1 MKKDFYDQPL
11 FTISNYFI
19 AYFLNSIYFSLSN
32 ILLILFFL
40 LIEVSSEN
48 FSLFSLFIALIPLG
62 PALGALYCTMGKV
75 IREKELFSSF
85 YYWKSYKNNF
95 VSFLKIWIFFL
106 CIIYIL
112 LFDFRYFYLNSPQS
126 QLHWIF
132 MIITVFFALLNT
144 YAFSI
149 NSRFK
154 ITFKNLIILSIAY
167 MFKNFGTTI
176 LKFVIIIVTY
186 YLTKYLS
193 IGFLMF
199 IPGIICILFYYY
211 DRSILDKIE
220 KDYIKPIS
228 SQIKL

>member
-1 MKKDFYDQPL
+1 MQKDFYDQPL

-19 AYFLNSIYFSLSN
+19 TYFLNSIYFSLCN

-40 LIEVSSEN
+40 LIQISSEN
-48 FSLFSLFIALIPLG
+48 FSLFSLFVALIPLG

-75 IREKELFSSF
+75 VREKELFSS

-95 VSFLKIWIFFL
+95 LSFLKIWMFFL
-106 CIIYIL
+106 IIICIL
-112 LFDFRYFYLNSPQS
+112 LFDFRYFYLNSS
-126 QLHWIF
+126 SSKLHWLF
-132 MIITVFFALLNT
+132 MILAILFSLLGT

-154 ITFKNLIILSIAY
+154 ITFKNLVILSISY

-176 LKFVIIIVTY
+176 LKFVVILVAY

-211 DRSILDKIE
+211 DKSMLNEIE
-220 KDYIKPIS
+220 EKYIPSKS
-228 SQIKL
+228 R

>member
-19 AYFLNSIYFSLSN
+19 AYFLNSIYFSLCN
-32 ILLILFFL
+32 ILLIFFFL
-40 LIEVSSEN
+40 LIQVSSDN
-48 FSLFSLFIALIPLG
+48 FSLFSLFVALIPLG
-62 PALGALYCTMGKV
+62 PALGSLYCTMGKV
-75 IREKELFSSF
+75 VREKELFSSS

-95 VSFLKIWIFFL
+95 LSFLKIWMFFL
-106 CIIYIL
+106 IVICIL
-112 LFDFRYFYLNSPQS
+112 LFDFRYFYLNSSQS
-126 QLHWIF
+126 KLHWIF
-132 MIITVFFALLNT
+132 IIITIVFALLGT

-154 ITFKNLIILSIAY
+154 ITFKNLIILSISY

-176 LKFVIIIVTY
+176 LKFVIIGITY

-199 IPGIICILFYYY
+199 IPGIICMLFYYY
-211 DRSILDKIE
+211 DRSMLSEIE
-220 KDYIKPIS
+220 KKYLSYDS
-228 SQIKL
+228 

>member
-19 AYFLNSIYFSLSN
+19 AYFLNSIYFSLCN
-32 ILLILFFL
+32 ILLIFFFL
-40 LIEVSSEN
+40 LIQVSSDN
-48 FSLFSLFIALIPLG
+48 FSLFSLFVALIPLG
-62 PALGALYCTMGKV
+62 PALGSLYCTMGKV
-75 IREKELFSSF
+75 VREKELFSSS

-95 VSFLKIWIFFL
+95 LSFLKIWMFFL
-106 CIIYIL
+106 IVICIL
-112 LFDFRYFYLNSPQS
+112 LFDFRYFYLNSSQS
-126 QLHWIF
+126 KLHWIF
-132 MIITVFFALLNT
+132 IIITIVFALLGT

-154 ITFKNLIILSIAY
+154 ITFKNLIILSISY

-176 LKFVIIIVTY
+176 LKFVIIGIKY

-199 IPGIICILFYYY
+199 IPGIICMLFYYY
-211 DRSILDKIE
+211 DRSMLSEIE
-220 KDYIKPIS
+220 KKYLSYDS
-228 SQIKL
+228 